1 VGVDILAGMAD
12 SRRIV
17 GAHVAPE
24 HPLDEA
30 AALGADC
37 VQVFLSDPQGL
48 AEPLREMIRAAD
60 APVVCETPGTP
71 DDMRDDLEFVR
82 EALAG

>member
-1 VGVDILAGMAD
+1 MAR
-12 SRRIV
+12 SKLRI

-24 HPLDEA
+24 RPLEEA

-48 AEPLREMIRAAD
+48 AKPLREMIRAAD